1 MSEAF
6 VKLNVDD
13 KRIDILTRMDVLH
26 DKLLEARNALN
37 ARKERKKNKSLSR
50 NDYIVNVSLNPTS
63 ISTGDIAVG
72 TEAKYRETLPTCSSE
87 TYNNQ
92 INRQY

>member
-13 KRIDILTRMDVLH
+13 KRVDILNRMDVLH

-37 ARKERKKNKSLSR
+37 ARKERKKNKSLSQ
-50 NDYIVNVSLNPTS
+50 NDYIVNVLLNPTS
-63 ISTGDIAVG
+63 VSTGDKSIG
-72 TEAKYRETLPTCSSE
+72 T
-87 TYNNQ
+87 
-92 INRQY
+92 

>member
-13 KRIDILTRMDVLH
+13 KRVDILTRMDVLH

-37 ARKERKKNKSLSR
+37 ARKERKK
-50 NDYIVNVSLNPTS
+50 V
-63 ISTGDIAVG
+63 
-72 TEAKYRETLPTCSSE
+72 
-87 TYNNQ
+87 
-92 INRQY
+92 